1 MFSTSVTVLIVIAI
15 CIIIFIICRELIC
28 WYFKINEGIF
38 VIKAIY
44 NDFYND
50 YCKNM
55 IEVKKREIWVAEKMS
70 NLIKEEMSFSD
81 AKNFAEMEYII
92 NNKTNIEKIIEKDK
106 NEEEQQKRKEQR
118 KSFWGGINDE

>member
-15 CIIIFIICRELIC
+15 CIIIFIFCRELIC

-38 VIKAIY
+38 FIKAIY
-44 NDFYND
+44 SD

-118 KSFWGGINDE
+118 SFWGGINDE

>member
-1 MFSTSVTVLIVIAI
+1 MFSTSVTVIIVIAI

-38 VIKAIY
+38 FIKAI
-44 NDFYND
+44 YND

-81 AKNFAEMEYII
+81 AKNIAEMEYII
-92 NNKTNIEKIIEKDK
+92 NNKTIKEK
-106 NEEEQQKRKEQR
+106 RTT
-118 KSFWGGINDE
+118 